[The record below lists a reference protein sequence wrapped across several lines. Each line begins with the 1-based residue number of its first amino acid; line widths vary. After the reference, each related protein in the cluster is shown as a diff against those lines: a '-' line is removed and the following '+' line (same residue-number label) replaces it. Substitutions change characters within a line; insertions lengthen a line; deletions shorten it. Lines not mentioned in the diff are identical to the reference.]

1 MIIYGAPRAPSCVY
15 KDLPMDTATFRTW
28 ARLMRRM
35 TDTLYEDAKIAAM
48 MQVNGLTALPID
60 LCAVPAQRKNRAR
73 PL

>member
-1 MIIYGAPRAPSCVY
+1 
-15 KDLPMDTATFRTW
+15 MDTATFRTW